1 MTAEMWVMIGTGLGM
16 VGAMGFFFRLLNT
29 RIGDVRIDMQRME
42 LRLNDR
48 IDGVEKR
55 LNGRIDEVEEHLDEK
70 IDGVEKRL
78 NGRIDEVEERLDEK
92 IDGVEKRL
100 NGRID
105 EVEERLSGRMERME
119 NRLTV
124 RMDGHDRRFDT
135 VDERLR
141 AVERGNAEVV
151 GAVNMMQTIVIETL
165 NREMDSERS
174 AVVGAD

>member
-1 MTAEMWVMIGTGLGM
+1 MTAEMWIMVGTGLGI

-29 RIGDVRIDMQRME
+29 RIGDVRADMQRME

-48 IDGVEKR
+48 IGGVEK
-55 LNGRIDEVEEHLDEK
+55 
-70 IDGVEKRL
+70 
-78 NGRIDEVEERLDEK
+78 RLDEK

-100 NGRID
+100 NDRID
-105 EVEERLSGRMERME
+105 EVEKRLGGRMERME

-124 RMDGHDRRFDT
+124 RMDGHDHRFDT

-165 NREMDSERS
+165 NREIDTERG
-174 AVVGAD
+174 AAVGAD